1 MKYEVDRNSALP
13 RYYQV
18 YSSLQERIKAGEF
31 KADEALPPE
40 RQLVKDY
47 GVSRITIVKALD
59 TLESEGFIRREHGRG
74 TFVNAQPSVAA
85 EETPTIAFISGVM
98 VHPYIYSV
106 LMGTARAAA
115 EKHYSLYMI
124 GLHTEEVDDQFALE
138 QATAKNVA
146 GVVIYPRPGEKDYSL
161 CQKILERGI
170 PLVMVDRYYKSMEN
184 DYIIFDEEVASYQLT
199 KYMIERGHKNIALLT
214 HYEVEASS
222 IHNRI
227 RGYRRALEE
236 HDLYQ
241 DDLLWFD
248 VYAGLHIS
256 KGQIGNEKMTRKLRE
271 RLENS
276 NATALLAVNHDIA
289 ERLNYDLMLI
299 NAERTRENFTQDG
312 DQVYE
317 IPVEIAAFGHRSLA
331 DFSTYNIVTALQ
343 VGEDLGTQAIDLLH
357 RRLSGDSSDFPAH
370 IHVPIQ
376 IIFPKPTS
384 LDKRSNGRISNTSES
399 E

>member
-1 MKYEVDRNSALP
+1 MNYKVDRNSAIPL
-13 RYYQV
+13 YYQV
-18 YSSLQERIKAGEF
+18 YTSLKERIVANEF

-74 TFVNAQPSVAA
+74 TFVNPQPSVTA

-106 LMGTARAAA
+106 LMGTARAAT
-115 EKHYSLYMI
+115 EKHYNLHMI

-146 GVVIYPRPGEKDYSL
+146 GVVIYPRPGEKDYLL

-170 PLVMVDRYYKSMEN
+170 PLVMVDRYYKNLES
-184 DYIIFDEEVASYQLT
+184 DYIIFDEEVAAYRLT
-199 KYMIERGHKNIALLT
+199 KSLTERGHKNIALLT
-214 HYEVEASS
+214 HYEVEVSS

-227 RGYRRALEE
+227 RGYRRALDE
-236 HDLYQ
+236 HGLYQ

-256 KGQIGNEKMTRKLRE
+256 KGQIGNEKMTRKLRD

-276 NATALLAVNHDIA
+276 EVTALLAVNHDIA
-289 ERLNYDLMLI
+289 ERLNYDLMLV
-299 NAERTRENFTQDG
+299 NAERTRENLNQANNQG
-312 DQVYE
+312 YE
-317 IPVEIAAFGHRSLA
+317 LPVEVAAFGYRSLA
-331 DFSTYNIVTALQ
+331 DFSAYNVFTALQ
-343 VGEDLGTQAIDLLH
+343 VGEDLGSQAIELLN
-357 RRLSGDSSDFPAH
+357 RRLTGDTSDFPAH

-376 IIFPKPTS
+376 IIFPESTS
-384 LDKRSNGRISNTSES
+384 SDKRSDDRISNTRK
-399 E
+399 